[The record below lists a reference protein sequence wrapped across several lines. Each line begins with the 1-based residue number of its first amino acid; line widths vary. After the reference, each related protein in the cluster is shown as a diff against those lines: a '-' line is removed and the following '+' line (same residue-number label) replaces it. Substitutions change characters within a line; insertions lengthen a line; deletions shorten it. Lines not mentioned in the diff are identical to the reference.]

1 MRVIHKTIVEEIDKP
16 STFPYEIRIAIAQSL
31 EIINASE
38 YLDASERQEHED
50 GNLDRL
56 IFERLTSFL
65 PSAAQTLR
73 CQPVSKTTLFKN
85 DVEIRWEDC
94 HMSMEIEKGV
104 RGRFELDIEKM
115 RAFAYL
121 HNGKRCFGV
130 FVVPSDN
137 SLPRDVTGHAGESA
151 FQYALRTG
159 RLVTESARAN
169 LEDILVVGYTVDRED
184 LGEPRRRM
192 KVSRM
197 KPAPDNGPT
206 LSKSKRHEGKYYLG
220 KHYLYWWDIGDSRK
234 DKLAR
239 GGEIHFIKKD
249 TGERGIIESNILLP
263 LLTET
268 HRTSRR
274 KRPWGI
280 RVLVDHPDDLAI
292 EPGPGGQ
299 GGWAYIPVEWSR
311 AQHS

>member
-1 MRVIHKTIVEEIDKP
+1 MRVTDRTIIEEIGKP
-16 STFPYEIRIAIAQSL
+16 STFPYEIRVAIIRAL
-31 EIINASE
+31 ETIEASE
-38 YLDASERQEHED
+38 YLDAYERQEHED

-56 IFERLTSFL
+56 IFERLTLFL
-65 PSAAQTLR
+65 PSAAQALQCR
-73 CQPVSKTTLFKN
+73 PVSKTTLFKN

-94 HMSMEIEKGV
+94 HMSMEIEKGI

-151 FQYALRTG
+151 FHYALRTG
-159 RLVTESARAN
+159 HLVAESARAN
-169 LEDILVVGYTVDRED
+169 LEDILVVGYCVDRGD
-184 LGEPRRRM
+184 LGESRRRM
-192 KVSRM
+192 KVLSM

-206 LSKSKRHEGKYYLG
+206 LSESSRYEG

-239 GGEIHFIKKD
+239 DGEIHFVKKD
-249 TGERGIIESNILLP
+249 TGERAIVSSDDLLP
-263 LLTET
+263 LLTENR
-268 HRTSRR
+268 RTSR
-274 KRPWGI
+274 KKHPWGI
-280 RVLVDHPDDLAI
+280 RVSADRPDELAI

-299 GGWAYIPVEWSR
+299 DGWAYIPVEWSR
-311 AQHS
+311 E

>member
-1 MRVIHKTIVEEIDKP
+1 MRVVHKTIIEEIDKP
-16 STFPYEIRIAIAQSL
+16 STFPYEIRIAIARSL

-73 CQPVSKTTLFKN
+73 CQSVSKTTSFKN

-104 RGRFELDIEKM
+104 RGRFELDMEKM

-151 FQYALRTG
+151 FRYVLRTG
-159 RLVTESARAN
+159 RLSAESARAN
-169 LEDILVVGYTVDRED
+169 LEDILVVGYCVDWGD
-184 LGEPRRRM
+184 LGKPRRRM
-192 KVSRM
+192 KVLRV
-197 KPAPDNGPT
+197 KPAHDTGPT
-206 LSKSKRHEGKYYLG
+206 LSESRRFEGRY
-220 KHYLYWWDIGDSRK
+220 YLYWWDIGDSRK

-239 GGEIHFIKKD
+239 DGEIHFIKKD

-268 HRTSRR
+268 RRTSRDN
-274 KRPWGI
+274 RPWGI
-280 RVLVDHPDDLAI
+280 RVSVDHPNELAI

-311 AQHS
+311 E